1 MDYHYWQKGDP
12 VNNYA
17 GLGKEQ
23 VFVYNPRASW
33 GNLQNIYW
41 ALKGP
46 SCITTRLFFGQVGAG
61 KTDDSDLSRLKN
73 ANGKIDSGVLLESLD
88 YIDES
93 KVVAKLI
100 FNEEEQQVVTDV
112 GMPIAS
118 YAEECWARFITGDM
132 DLDSDWGGYLAELDR
147 MGLEQYVEAVQSAYD
162 RMNADK

>member
-1 MDYHYWQKGDP
+1 MSSSDIRRYEYVRLAALANTDGKRVAVWEPTMPSGGMLITKNCKDPELAFRLGDWLCSEEMSLYSRYGREGVDYHYWQKGDP

-73 ANGKIDSGVLLESLD
+73 ANGKIDR
-88 YIDES
+88 
-93 KVVAKLI
+93 VALKERYLH
-100 FNEEEQQVVTDV
+100 
-112 GMPIAS
+112 
-118 YAEECWARFITGDM
+118 AEG
-132 DLDSDWGGYLAELDR
+132 
-147 MGLEQYVEAVQSAYD
+147 
-162 RMNADK
+162 